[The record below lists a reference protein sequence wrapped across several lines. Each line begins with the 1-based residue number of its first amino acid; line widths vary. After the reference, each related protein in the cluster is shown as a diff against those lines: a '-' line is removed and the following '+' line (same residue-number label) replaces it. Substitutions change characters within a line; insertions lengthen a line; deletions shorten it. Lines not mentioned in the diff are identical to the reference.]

1 MKPHSKLVKRFL
13 ATLLIS
19 ILVLVFPN
27 SPRADSIDDGLQA
40 YGAGDYKKALEILK
54 PLAEHGNAEAQF
66 QLGYMHSFTGL
77 LHDGE
82 DDKEA
87 LKWLRKAAEQGHVK
101 AQFYFGEI
109 YDSNASVLKLIFKNN
124 MTAAKW
130 YRKAAEQ
137 GHALAQLYSGHM
149 YYDGRGIPQDYMKA
163 ARWYSGQQSKEI
175 PLLNSVWGSCMTR
188 VRECRRIMF
197 RLINGSIYPPHGI
210 GVRNRDI
217 TEKKMTPP
225 QVAEAQRLAREWKPK
240 LSQYTLSFRRSR

>member
-163 ARWYSGQQSKEI
+163 AKWYSESAEQGNPPTQFSLGVMYDEGKGVSQDYVQAHKWLNLSSARYRGSQS
-175 PLLNSVWGSCMTR
+175 R
-188 VRECRRIMF
+188 
-197 RLINGSIYPPHGI
+197 Y
-210 GVRNRDI
+210 
-217 TEKKMTPP
+217 
-225 QVAEAQRLAREWKPK
+225 
-240 LSQYTLSFRRSR
+240 Y